1 MMLER
6 WQRTGLVPP
15 QQPPLIMKAKGSP
28 PVPAAAR
35 TRASNRCARG
45 VIPSHPGMSGEEV
58 HREVVQVDP
67 DLLEASQ
74 MLDHRH
80 AVLAPVA
87 GELVAAEG
95 RVRLDHV
102 PGVDP
107 HRAGLQALGEAVRA
121 LEVLRLPAAAT
132 EPGALLLADLD
143 VALDLA
149 QLLLRDER
157 AHPGREVHRIAH
169 LDLLRPL
176 HEALDEAVVEAF
188 LDEDA
193 GAGRADLTRVHV

>member
-28 PVPAAAR
+28 PASAR
-35 TRASNRCARG
+35 TRASSRCARG
-45 VIPSHPGMSGEEV
+45 VIPSQPGMSGEEV

-67 DLLEASQ
+67 DLLETRQ
-74 MLDHRH
+74 VLDHRD
-80 AVLAPVA
+80 AVLPPVA

-107 HRAGLQALGEAVRA
+107 QGPGLQPLGEAGVGGHV
-121 LEVLRLPAAAT
+121 LTMHSDGETIVDEVGEWLM
-132 EPGALLLADLD
+132 D
-143 VALDLA
+143 
-149 QLLLRDER
+149 
-157 AHPGREVHRIAH
+157 IAY
-169 LDLLRPL
+169 R
-176 HEALDEAVVEAF
+176 
-188 LDEDA
+188 
-193 GAGRADLTRVHV
+193 R